1 MLIAATVAAAAAGY
15 LTSSRAAPMYEA
27 EVRLLV
33 GPVNTDR
40 DKLRAAGQLAQT
52 YNVFVT
58 SGPVLTVTLEKL
70 GKQASLWGPTRTEVN
85 STTRIMK
92 ITVES
97 TDATVAANTANALA
111 ESLIEYVSR
120 SAPLEQGS
128 TRVIDPARVPSRP
141 ASSPTRSRVPVAAL
155 AGFLVAFTIA
165 LLADGLGLARRSRPA
180 EGAERVPRAVGRS
193 EGAS

>member
-15 LTSSRAAPMYEA
+15 LTSSRAAPLYEA

-52 YNVFVT
+52 YNAFVT
-58 SGPVLTVTLEKL
+58 SGPVVTATLEKL
-70 GKQASLWGPTRTEVN
+70 GRQASLWGPTRTEVN

-141 ASSPTRSRVPVAAL
+141 ATSPTRSRVPVAAL

-165 LLADGLGLARRSRPA
+165 LLADGLGLGRRSRAA
-180 EGAERVPRAVGRS
+180 EGAERGLRRRQFT
-193 EGAS
+193 EL

>member
-52 YNVFVT
+52 YNAFVT
-58 SGPVLTVTLEKL
+58 SGPVLTATLEKL
-70 GKQASLWGPTRTEVN
+70 GKQAASLWGPTRTEVN

-141 ASSPTRSRVPVAAL
+141 ASSLTRSRVPVAAL

-165 LLADGLGLARRSRPA
+165 LLADGLGLGRRSRAA
-180 EGAERVPRAVGRS
+180 EGAERGLRRRQFT
-193 EGAS
+193 EL

>member
-52 YNVFVT
+52 YNEFVT
-58 SGPVLTVTLEKL
+58 SGPVLTATLEKL
-70 GKQASLWGPTRTEVN
+70 GEQAPLWESTRTEVN
-85 STTRIMK
+85 STTRIME

-165 LLADGLGLARRSRPA
+165 LLADGLGLGRRSRAA
-180 EGAERVPRAVGRS
+180 EGAERGLRRRQFT
-193 EGAS
+193 EL

>member
-52 YNVFVT
+52 YNAFVT
-58 SGPVLTVTLEKL
+58 SGPVLTATLEKL
-70 GKQASLWGPTRTEVN
+70 GKQAASLWGPTRTEVN
-85 STTRIMK
+85 R
-92 ITVES
+92 
-97 TDATVAANTANALA
+97 ANALA

-165 LLADGLGLARRSRPA
+165 LLADGLGLGRRSRPA
-180 EGAERVPRAVGRS
+180 EGAERGLRRRQFT
-193 EGAS
+193 EL

>member
-15 LTSSRAAPMYEA
+15 LTSSRAAPLYEA

-52 YNVFVT
+52 YNAFVT
-58 SGPVLTVTLEKL
+58 SGPVVTATLEKL
-70 GKQASLWGPTRTEVN
+70 GRQASLWGPTRTEVN

-97 TDATVAANTANALA
+97 TDATAAANTANALA

-141 ASSPTRSRVPVAAL
+141 ASSHTRSRVPVAAL

-165 LLADGLGLARRSRPA
+165 LLADGLGLGRRSRPA
-180 EGAERVPRAVGRS
+180 EGAERGLRRRQFT
-193 EGAS
+193 EL